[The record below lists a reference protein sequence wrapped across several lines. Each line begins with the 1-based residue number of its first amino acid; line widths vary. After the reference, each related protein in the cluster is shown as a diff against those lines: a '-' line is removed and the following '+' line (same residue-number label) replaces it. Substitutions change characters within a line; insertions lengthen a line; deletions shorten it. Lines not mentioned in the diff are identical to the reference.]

1 MTVGTGRKDEKSIKS
16 LAHGL
21 LVSITHY
28 NPDRI
33 VFLGSK
39 ESTETIK
46 SVKRQYYKNR
56 GEELI
61 NYEFV
66 TIAKIDEFDECFE
79 RIKDEIGQKEDY
91 EIVIDYTSGTKT
103 MTMSAAICSML
114 YHKKLSLV
122 AGKRGV
128 NGIVIPGTE
137 KIVEQ
142 SLYSAYDKI
151 LLDRVKNLF
160 NSYRFGEAKTIL
172 SQIIVFDE
180 KEKYEKL
187 IDAYDLWDKFDHKAA
202 FEILGGIRDERFSQN
217 KSFLGRLNHSKQDRM
232 KFILADLLNNAF
244 RRIEEGKYD
253 DAVARLY
260 RAIELISQIK
270 LAEEGLNDLSD
281 KKFTMDDLKGRKVD
295 TSRYEKY
302 ADDKGRLKVGLEKK
316 FKLLKDLG
324 WKEADTVYLENNELK
339 NLLKKRNNSILA
351 HGLEPMD
358 RATAEDLFEKV
369 RAYARI
375 VLPELDDLMA
385 EANFPKL

>member
-33 VFLGSK
+33 IFFGSK
-39 ESTETIK
+39 ESTETIE
-46 SVKRQYYKNR
+46 SVKKQYYENR

-79 RIKDEIGQKEDY
+79 RIKDEIGQKEEY

-103 MTMSAAICSML
+103 MTMSAAIFSML

-151 LLDRVKNLF
+151 LLDKVKNLF
-160 NSYRFGEAKTIL
+160 NSYRFGEAKSVLNQIVIL
-172 SQIIVFDE
+172 DE
-180 KEKYEKL
+180 KEKYEQL
-187 IDAYDLWDKFDHKAA
+187 IDAYDLWDKFDHKEA
-202 FEILGGIRDERFSQN
+202 FRILGGINDRQISQN
-217 KSFLGRLNHSKQDRM
+217 KGFLGRLNRVEKYETL
-232 KFILADLLNNAF
+232 ILVDLINNAY

-270 LAEEGLNDLSD
+270 LAEEGLNDLSE

-302 ADDKGRLKVGLEKK
+302 ADDKGRLKVGLENK

-324 WKEADTVYLENNELK
+324 WEEADTVYLENDELK
-339 NLLKKRNNSILA
+339 NLLQKRNNSILA
-351 HGLEPMD
+351 HGLEPVD
-358 RATAEDLFEKV
+358 KATAEDLFEKV
-369 RAYARI
+369 REYATI
-375 VLPELDDLMA
+375 VLP
-385 EANFPKL
+385 